1 MNTFLKNNSGWISVI
16 SLIASLVALS
26 ISWFRAEPME
36 IDWMAILVGILALL
50 TAVLIGWQIL
60 NMINFKQEKLDVFKN
75 VENIFINNYKNE
87 FDNKIREFNKE
98 RVLLNYN
105 MFKLSSKRKDN
116 FYEEF
121 TYAIEILRTY
131 NEKIFEQYFYD
142 HIVVILLKDLNSR
155 SLTFETEKDKS
166 NIIES
171 FQVILMSIKEPAI
184 KIRLKKIEQYLNTA
198 KVLDV

>member
-1 MNTFLKNNSGWISVI
+1 MNIFLKNNSGWISVI

-60 NMINFKQEKLDVFKN
+60 NMINFKQEKLDVFKS

-184 KIRLKKIEQYLNTA
+184 KIRLEKIEQYLNTA
-198 KVLDV
+198 KVLDI

>member
-1 MNTFLKNNSGWISVI
+1 MNKFLTFFKSNSWWITLII
-16 SLIASLVALS
+16 SLGALFISL
-26 ISWFRAEPME
+26 FRTEPME
-36 IDWMAILVGILALL
+36 ADWMAILVGILALL
-50 TAVLIGWQIL
+50 TSVLIGWQIL
-60 NMINFKQEKLDVFKN
+60 NMINFKQEKLEVFKS
-75 VENIFINNYKNE
+75 VENVFINNYKKE
-87 FDNKIREFNKE
+87 FDNKILEFNKE

-105 MFKLSSKRKDN
+105 MFKLSSKRKDS

-142 HIVVILLKDLNSR
+142 HTAFVLLKDLESR
-155 SLTFETEKDKS
+155 SLVFEEEKDKS

-184 KIRLKKIEQYLNTA
+184 KIRLKKIEQYLSNA
-198 KVLDV
+198 KVLNV